1 MPGRLVV
8 GAVVVIALFLA
19 ACAQEAEEP
28 TVSVG
33 ASPAVAT
40 AAAPT
45 PMPTASMPT
54 PLPTRTPSPTSAVD
68 AVKTPAE
75 TPTPPA
81 EPTRSPTATPL
92 PPRQIPAPQE
102 TATPT
107 QAATATVVPATPA
120 SRVDLRLVR
129 RSGETIGHPHYDG
142 MSLVG
147 WDRYVY
153 FENTGQ
159 AGEAVITVQIYVG
172 KLPVL
177 TGPLPPVT
185 YAPAISVTRTFDIR
199 EPGEHILTVHLDVG
213 SASRGPDD
221 SVINSGLKVC
231 YADPVTGLPSPTNC
245 TCQDTGLSLR
255 VFSEPAGLGLQ
266 TPDLRNTCASWV
278 RIREIT
284 VDRAPPPTPTPTPG
298 PIALQLLDSWQVP
311 DAGTGDAKPRGLT
324 VDSESHVYVAT
335 ASGHQIVEFGPEGAV
350 VSVWG
355 TEGRGP
361 GEFLNPSG
369 VGVDADGN
377 VYVADT
383 TNLRVQV
390 LDPDGSP
397 AREWGSYGGGQ
408 GKFNY
413 PHGIAIGPGG
423 NVYVADTYNDR
434 VQAFARDGEFLVEWG
449 STGSAEG
456 EFSEPQALTVD
467 SGGLV
472 YVADT
477 GNERIQVFEA
487 GGVFVRAWPVRE
499 HLDGESGE
507 PGGIAVDADGYVYV
521 ADGWNDRILV
531 FGPEG
536 ATVIVWAGSVL
547 DSLRDVAVSPD
558 GTKLYASDSG
568 RDLVHVFAI
577 SRQ

>member
-1 MPGRLVV
+1 M
-8 GAVVVIALFLA
+8 
-19 ACAQEAEEP
+19 
-28 TVSVG
+28 
-33 ASPAVAT
+33 
-40 AAAPT
+40 
-45 PMPTASMPT
+45 
-54 PLPTRTPSPTSAVD
+54 
-68 AVKTPAE
+68 
-75 TPTPPA
+75 
-81 EPTRSPTATPL
+81 TRS
-92 PPRQIPAPQE
+92 
-102 TATPT
+102 
-107 QAATATVVPATPA
+107 
-120 SRVDLRLVR
+120 
-129 RSGETIGHPHYDG
+129 
-142 MSLVG
+142 
-147 WDRYVY
+147 
-153 FENTGQ
+153 
-159 AGEAVITVQIYVG
+159 
-172 KLPVL
+172 
-177 TGPLPPVT
+177 
-185 YAPAISVTRTFDIR
+185 FDFR
-199 EPGEHILTVHLDVG
+199 EPGQYTLTVHFGISTG
-213 SASRGPDD
+213 SPAPED
-221 SVINSGLKVC
+221 SVLNTGLKVC
-231 YADPVTGLPSPTNC
+231 YADPVTGLPSTTNC

-255 VFSEPAGLGLQ
+255 VFSDRGGLGLQ
-266 TPDLRNTCASWV
+266 TPDLWNTCGTRVW
-278 RIREIT
+278 IRDIIVGRT
-284 VDRAPPPTPTPTPG
+284 PPPTPTPTPG
-298 PIALQLLDSWQVP
+298 PLALRPLDGWRVP
-311 DAGTGDAKPRGLT
+311 AGGSDGAKPRGLA